1 MVIRWE
7 VLAGGPWLAW
17 VVWDQSGQPVEEV
30 TLDTMAVTS
39 IHSRYDGVTRV
50 ITTTSVLLVHES
62 IGEVTRWIIA
72 ARRGLAHADDVFVE
86 DVPHPEAVENGVYTD
101 GPSPDPT

>member
-17 VVWDQSGQPVEEV
+17 VVWDQNGRAVEEV

-62 IGEVTRWIIA
+62 IGEVTRWVIA
-72 ARRGLAHADDVFVE
+72 ARRGAAHPDALFDHAPESE
-86 DVPHPEAVENGVYTD
+86 DCLGE
-101 GPSPDPT
+101 